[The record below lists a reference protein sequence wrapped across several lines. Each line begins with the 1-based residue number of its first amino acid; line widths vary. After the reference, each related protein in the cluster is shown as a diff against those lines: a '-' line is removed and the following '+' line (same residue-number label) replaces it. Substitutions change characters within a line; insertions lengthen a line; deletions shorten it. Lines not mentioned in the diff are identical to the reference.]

1 MTSMRVED
9 TAQPLQQNDCKRTY
23 ALGLVFR
30 RPAKAKPIT
39 YLHAQ
44 AEVRARALA
53 AVAGLDAGH
62 HAVHVA
68 LAARVLVHVIVQRLA
83 TDVDLRA
90 AWADA
95 RAQAA

>member
-1 MTSMRVED
+1 MS
-9 TAQPLQQNDCKRTY
+9 
-23 ALGLVFR
+23 
-30 RPAKAKPIT
+30 

-53 AVAGLDAGH
+53 ALARLDAGQ

-68 LAARVLVHVIVQRLA
+68 LAARVLAHVVVQRLA

-90 AWADA
+90 ARADTC
-95 RAQAA
+95 AQAACIYSKQIRSVR